1 MRFLAANDLN
11 HSDPMPPLGEKVER
25 AAPPTPSRGLEA
37 TETKGVFRGPDG
49 KFFTAIPENEVAG
62 GAPGRAKPLNGNS
75 SWAQHYTIS
84 PVLREALDKLWALH
98 APRP

>member
-25 AAPPTPSRGLEA
+25 AAPPAPSRGLEK

-49 KFFTAIPENEVAG
+49 KFFTAIPENEAAN
-62 GAPGRAKPLNGNS
+62 GALGRAARRAKPLNGNS
-75 SWAQHYTIS
+75 ATTT
-84 PVLREALDKLWALH
+84 LRQALDRLWSLY